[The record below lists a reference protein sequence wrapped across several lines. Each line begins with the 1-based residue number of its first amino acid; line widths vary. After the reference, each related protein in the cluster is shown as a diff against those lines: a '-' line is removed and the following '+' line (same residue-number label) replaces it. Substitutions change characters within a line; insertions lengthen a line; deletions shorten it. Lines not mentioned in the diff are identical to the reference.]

1 MPTACGQARAGWL
14 AVARDSKALMP
25 GIRVPSRVK
34 RPVMPMAFS
43 RTIVGMLI
51 VMAAEVRCRFLLWVQ
66 NDGWRRVCETS
77 RERTCRK
84 KCNRVS
90 LNYILA
96 SADNGHKGLM
106 PVVSCLPNHIVRFT
120 SAHESCA
127 PTSRTCRYVCG
138 KLRRYHVDTFGF
150 FVEGDIARFV

>member
-1 MPTACGQARAGWL
+1 
-14 AVARDSKALMP
+14 MP

-96 SADNGHKGLM
+96 SVDNGHKALCPLSVASLTTSFGLH
-106 PVVSCLPNHIVRFT
+106 LPTNRVPPLHVRAATCVENCADTT
-120 SAHESCA
+120 SIPLAFS
-127 PTSRTCRYVCG
+127 
-138 KLRRYHVDTFGF
+138 
-150 FVEGDIARFV
+150 